1 MIVIKN
7 IEKKYGQEKILD
19 GISLE
24 VETGSIYGL
33 VGKSGAGKSTLL
45 RCINGLESYTAGQIW
60 VDENEVGSLK
70 SKDLRIFRKNIGM
83 IFQNF
88 SLANRISVYKNVEL
102 PLKWWKVNKEER
114 NKRVN
119 ELLKL
124 VGLEEKKDSK
134 PAQLS
139 GGKKQRVAIA
149 RALAL
154 NPKILLCDEA
164 TSALDPMTT
173 VSILELLKSI
183 NKKLG
188 ITIIIVTHEMSVVR
202 KICDRVAILDK
213 GEIAVEGLVEDIF
226 FEEPMELEEL
236 TGESSQK
243 NYPSTGVNIRVKIVQ
258 DESDGFM
265 LSDVGMVKKVPF
277 KIVYSN
283 MYDYKDKKMSI
294 YVFNVERQY
303 SKELEEYFDSLNV
316 EWKEVKCNE

>member
-1 MIVIKN
+1 
-7 IEKKYGQEKILD
+7 
-19 GISLE
+19 
-24 VETGSIYGL
+24 
-33 VGKSGAGKSTLL
+33 
-45 RCINGLESYTAGQIW
+45 
-60 VDENEVGSLK
+60 
-70 SKDLRIFRKNIGM
+70 M

-139 GGKKQRVAIA
+139 GGQKQRVAIA

-213 GEIAVEGLVEDIF
+213 GEIAVEGLV
-226 FEEPMELEEL
+226 
-236 TGESSQK
+236 
-243 NYPSTGVNIRVKIVQ
+243 
-258 DESDGFM
+258 
-265 LSDVGMVKKVPF
+265 
-277 KIVYSN
+277 
-283 MYDYKDKKMSI
+283 
-294 YVFNVERQY
+294 
-303 SKELEEYFDSLNV
+303 
-316 EWKEVKCNE
+316 